1 MRFSQAL
8 NNSGYAVLRVPK
20 VNGGTLL
27 VTGSNLYG
35 NRSGAQVDC
44 GQAGSADHNFFGFG
58 VAASSAATNC
68 AANDTKQLGA
78 PVLPRDNA
86 AGVSGEK
93 VTVTTTRESSF
104 DGLVSYQ
111 GAGEGTGYKLNI
123 VNHGAGSP
131 ENVPFTGGSSSS
143 LVACSIIT
151 ISIWK
156 KAKRR
161 SNTNSSGCATPHFRA
176 APQPC
181 ETSAYCTGSDS
192 NRFPACTGTPRPLS
206 TDRWKPPAQPANDH
220 L

>member
-161 SNTNSSGCATPHFRA
+161 SNTNSSGCATTALQGTTTMRDRPTAPAAIQTGFR
-176 APQPC
+176 
-181 ETSAYCTGSDS
+181 
-192 NRFPACTGTPRPLS
+192 CTGTPRPLS
-206 TDRWKPPAQPANDH
+206 TDRWKPPRNRQSDH